1 MRRMRLIG
9 LVLMVLVAATLSVA
23 AAQEMTPSVSVSDQ
37 AIEGGTVTVDKVVAA
52 QAGWMVIH
60 AEADGKPGPVIGHSA
75 VAAGENTDVIVE
87 IDTARATAKL
97 FAMLHVD
104 AGEMGKYEFPGPD
117 GPVVVDEKVVVVP
130 FAVTGVPALMPET
143 GGVSTG
149 WLGLVAAGLL
159 LLGGGLATR
168 RVMA

>member
-9 LVLMVLVAATLSVA
+9 LAFVVLLAASVSVV

-60 AEADGKPGPVIGHSA
+60 AEADGKPGPVIGYSA
-75 VAAGENTDVIVE
+75 VAAGENTDVVVE
-87 IDTARATAKL
+87 IDTAQATATL

-104 AGEMGKYEFPGPD
+104 AGEMNKYEFPGSD
-117 GPVVVDEKVVVVP
+117 GPAKVDEKVVVVP
-130 FAVTGVPALMPET
+130 FAVTGLPAMLPQT
-143 GGVSTG
+143 GGVPTA
-149 WLGLVAAGLL
+149 WLGLAAAGLL
-159 LLGGGLATR
+159 LLLGGLVTR
-168 RVMA
+168 RAMA